1 MSKGISNKSMRNIFL
16 LLISCL
22 TIAFLVFNTTKIRG
36 LSHEIKRNLIP
47 RILAE
52 TQVKTSKTTKIC
64 EKTSSKL
71 NYYFKTGDKTELVLD
86 ETNYEDKYEKEYIKA
101 LINIVKHYYDKKKE
115 KQDKNTRILADD
127 DSSSY
132 KTNLLKYASHIIPLI
147 VVFGIGVLSL
157 IGWMVCCCCTCYKCK
172 CCVCKKPK
180 CKTPSTVL
188 ALICYIIVA
197 LISFYALTEQSK
209 IFSGLADIE
218 CAVLQFT
225 DGVLNGET
233 NKFPP
238 FWAGIDKISS
248 ILTDFKEKSQEL
260 NSENIL
266 TSFNSKRTDCNNK
279 KSDFETYLET
289 GSGNINR
296 HYSKIYGSKEYQLD
310 IAQQFGTYDKN
321 AGTTSSENSICQLWL
336 NEYKT
341 ITSRADGNM
350 TEASS
355 SFNNIFT
362 GNSIRDDFDN
372 GIEKMEEIKNEFI
385 SLKELISDQILDKA
399 DDVDK
404 YGKLVF
410 TLFFSFLIVLC
421 AAIVVFMLLL
431 CCCSG
436 ELCTNCSCCQ
446 CFCKFF
452 LHFFWNLMALIMFI
466 LFMGGSLFTI
476 SGTTGG
482 DLVTVVSYLT
492 SEHNLGQD
500 KDTIILGNVKQYLNK
515 CFNDYG
521 KILDELGLKE
531 TDMNSFERLKE
542 AKLQLEELKDQF
554 NAILYKFVYSEYNEE
569 LEQRLKYSTSDLNL
583 ISTDNT
589 DIIKFT
595 DLINKFNDYSDQ
607 NSKNEQ
613 WSIDSKTDNVCDSTN
628 KDETHS
634 TKVTYHPSKCYPTV
648 KSWASNVQ
656 NDAKAKLDYFNDLI
670 TLAGKSN
677 DENGIKKILID
688 LRDKYHSFLKSEIE
702 TLSLYIDKINKITNI
717 AQNYTSE
724 DDELF
729 SFMNC
734 KFVKDNVD
742 VILYYL
748 KNSFENDMYE
758 VGVYL
763 LIAAF
768 AMPFGISFTI
778 LLIVI
783 SNQEIEGYKKKD
795 NEEKRKSMGMIQP
808 IRINN
813 DNDNDNKNS
822 GNSTEQRGLN
832 QN

>member
-22 TIAFLVFNTTKIRG
+22 TIVFLVFNKTKIRG
-36 LSHEIKRNLIP
+36 LSHKIKTNLIP

-52 TQVKTSKTTKIC
+52 TQVKTKKTTKIC

-71 NYYFKTGDKTELVLD
+71 DYYFKTGDKTELGLD
-86 ETNYEDKYEKEYIKA
+86 KPDEENYEKEYIKA

-115 KQDKNTRILADD
+115 KQDKTTRILADD

-132 KTNLLKYASHIIPLI
+132 KSNLLKYALHIIPLI

-157 IGWMVCCCCTCYKCK
+157 IGWIVCCCCTCYKCK
-172 CCVCKKPK
+172 CCVCKRPK

-209 IFSGLADIE
+209 IFSGLADTE

-238 FWAGIDKISS
+238 FWAGIDKIKS
-248 ILTDFKEKSQEL
+248 ILIDFKEKSQEL
-260 NSENIL
+260 SRENIL
-266 TSFNSKRTDCNNK
+266 SSFNNKRANSNNT
-279 KSDFETYLET
+279 KSDFERDLKA
-289 GSGNINR
+289 GSDIINLY
-296 HYSKIYGSKEYQLD
+296 YSRTHGSKNYQLD
-310 IAQQFGTYDKN
+310 IAKQFGIYDIN
-321 AGTTSSENSICQLWL
+321 TGTTSSENSICQLWL

-362 GNSIRDDFDN
+362 GNSITNDFDL
-372 GIEKMEEIKNEFI
+372 GVEKMGEIKKEFI
-385 SLKELISDQILDKA
+385 SLKELISDQIVDKA

-404 YGKLVF
+404 YGNLVY
-410 TLFFSFLIVLC
+410 TLFFSFLIILC

-492 SEHNLGQD
+492 SENNLGQD

-515 CFNDYG
+515 CFNHDG

-531 TDMNSFERLKE
+531 TDMKSFENLKE
-542 AKLQLEELKDQF
+542 VKLQLEELKGQF
-554 NAILYKFVYSEYNEE
+554 NAILYKFVYSEYNDE
-569 LEQRLKYSTSDLNL
+569 LEQRLKYNTSDLNL
-583 ISTDNT
+583 TSTDNT
-589 DIIKFT
+589 DDIKFE
-595 DLINKFNDYSDQ
+595 DLLKEFNNYSKV

-613 WSIDSKTDNVCDSTN
+613 WSIDSKTDNTCDSTN

-634 TKVTYHPSKCYPTV
+634 TKVIYHPSKCYPTD
-648 KSWASNVQ
+648 KTWANDIA
-656 NDAKAKLDYFNDLI
+656 DAKAKLDLFKELINKAGNENDI
-670 TLAGKSN
+670 
-677 DENGIKKILID
+677 NGIKKILNN
-688 LRDKYHSFLKSEIE
+688 LRDKYHSFLTSEND
-702 TLSLYIDKINKITNI
+702 TLSFYINKISKITDI

-778 LLIVI
+778 LLIMI
-783 SNQEIEGYKKKD
+783 SNQEIEGYIKKD
-795 NEEKRKSMGMIQP
+795 KEDKRKSMGMIQP

-813 DNDNDNKNS
+813 DNDNDNKNN

>member
-36 LSHEIKRNLIP
+36 LSHKIKTNLIP

-52 TQVKTSKTTKIC
+52 TQVKANKTTKIC

-71 NYYFKTGDKTELVLD
+71 NYYFKTGDKTELGLD

-115 KQDKNTRILADD
+115 KQDKNTRILADNN
-127 DSSSY
+127 SSSY
-132 KTNLLKYASHIIPLI
+132 KTNLLKYAMHIIPLI

-157 IGWMVCCCCTCYKCK
+157 IGWIVCCCCTCYKCK
-172 CCVCKKPK
+172 CCVCKRTK

-188 ALICYIIVA
+188 ALICYIIIA

-209 IFSGLADIE
+209 IFSGLADTE

-238 FWAGIDKISS
+238 FWAGIEKISS
-248 ILTDFKEKSQEL
+248 ILKEFKEKTQEL

-266 TSFNSKRTDCNNK
+266 TSFNNKIANSNNK
-279 KSDFETYLET
+279 QRDFEIDLKT
-289 GSGNINR
+289 GSDKINQY
-296 HYSKIYGSKEYQLD
+296 YSRTYGSKTYQLD
-310 IAQQFGTYDKN
+310 IAQQFGIYDIN
-321 AGTTSSENSICQLWL
+321 TETTSSENSICQLWL

-350 TEASS
+350 TEAST

-362 GNSIRDDFDN
+362 GDSITNDFDL
-372 GIEKMEEIKNEFI
+372 GVEKMGEIKKEFI
-385 SLKELISDQILDKA
+385 SLKELISDQIVDKA

-404 YGKLVF
+404 YGNLVY
-410 TLFFSFLIVLC
+410 TLFFSFLIILC

-492 SEHNLGQD
+492 SENNLGQD

-515 CFNDYG
+515 CFNHNG

-531 TDMNSFERLKE
+531 TDMKSFEKLKE
-542 AKLQLEELKDQF
+542 VKLQLEELKDQF
-554 NAILYKFVYSEYNEE
+554 NAILYKFVYSEYNDE
-569 LEQRLKYSTSDLNL
+569 LEQRLKYNTSDLNL
-583 ISTDNT
+583 TSTDNT
-589 DIIKFT
+589 DDIKFE
-595 DLINKFNDYSDQ
+595 DLLKEFNDYSNV

-613 WSIDSKTDNVCDSTN
+613 WSIDSKTDNTCDSTN

-634 TKVTYHPSKCYPTV
+634 TKVIYHPSKCYPTD
-648 KSWASNVQ
+648 KTWANDIA
-656 NDAKAKLDYFNDLI
+656 DAKAKLDLFKELINKAGDENDI
-670 TLAGKSN
+670 
-677 DENGIKKILID
+677 NGIKKILNN
-688 LRDKYHSFLKSEIE
+688 LRDKYHSFLTSEND
-702 TLSLYIDKINKITNI
+702 TLSFYINKISKITDI

-778 LLIVI
+778 LLIMI
-783 SNQEIEGYKKKD
+783 SNQEIEGYIKKD
-795 NEEKRKSMGMIQP
+795 KEDKRKSMGMIQP

-813 DNDNDNKNS
+813 DNDNDNKNN

>member
-22 TIAFLVFNTTKIRG
+22 TISFLVFNTTKIRG

-296 HYSKIYGSKEYQLD
+296 HYSKKIMIY
-310 IAQQFGTYDKN
+310 
-321 AGTTSSENSICQLWL
+321 
-336 NEYKT
+336 
-341 ITSRADGNM
+341 
-350 TEASS
+350 
-355 SFNNIFT
+355 
-362 GNSIRDDFDN
+362 
-372 GIEKMEEIKNEFI
+372 IKN
-385 SLKELISDQILDKA
+385 
-399 DDVDK
+399 
-404 YGKLVF
+404 
-410 TLFFSFLIVLC
+410 
-421 AAIVVFMLLL
+421 
-431 CCCSG
+431 
-436 ELCTNCSCCQ
+436 
-446 CFCKFF
+446 
-452 LHFFWNLMALIMFI
+452 
-466 LFMGGSLFTI
+466 
-476 SGTTGG
+476 
-482 DLVTVVSYLT
+482 
-492 SEHNLGQD
+492 
-500 KDTIILGNVKQYLNK
+500 
-515 CFNDYG
+515 
-521 KILDELGLKE
+521 
-531 TDMNSFERLKE
+531 
-542 AKLQLEELKDQF
+542 
-554 NAILYKFVYSEYNEE
+554 
-569 LEQRLKYSTSDLNL
+569 
-583 ISTDNT
+583 
-589 DIIKFT
+589 
-595 DLINKFNDYSDQ
+595 
-607 NSKNEQ
+607 
-613 WSIDSKTDNVCDSTN
+613 
-628 KDETHS
+628 
-634 TKVTYHPSKCYPTV
+634 
-648 KSWASNVQ
+648 
-656 NDAKAKLDYFNDLI
+656 
-670 TLAGKSN
+670 
-677 DENGIKKILID
+677 
-688 LRDKYHSFLKSEIE
+688 
-702 TLSLYIDKINKITNI
+702 
-717 AQNYTSE
+717 
-724 DDELF
+724 
-729 SFMNC
+729 
-734 KFVKDNVD
+734 
-742 VILYYL
+742 
-748 KNSFENDMYE
+748 
-758 VGVYL
+758 
-763 LIAAF
+763 
-768 AMPFGISFTI
+768 
-778 LLIVI
+778 
-783 SNQEIEGYKKKD
+783 GY
-795 NEEKRKSMGMIQP
+795 
-808 IRINN
+808 
-813 DNDNDNKNS
+813 
-822 GNSTEQRGLN
+822 
-832 QN
+832 

>member
-22 TIAFLVFNTTKIRG
+22 TIVFLVFNKTKIRG
-36 LSHEIKRNLIP
+36 LSHKIKTNLIP

-52 TQVKTSKTTKIC
+52 TQVKTKKTTKIC

-71 NYYFKTGDKTELVLD
+71 DYYFKTGDKTELGLD
-86 ETNYEDKYEKEYIKA
+86 KPDEENYEKEYIKA

-115 KQDKNTRILADD
+115 KQDKTTRILADD

-132 KTNLLKYASHIIPLI
+132 KSNLLKYALHIIPLI

-157 IGWMVCCCCTCYKCK
+157 IGWIVCCCCACYKCK
-172 CCVCKKPK
+172 CCVCKRPK

-209 IFSGLADIE
+209 IFSGLADTE

-238 FWAGIDKISS
+238 FWAGIDKIKS
-248 ILTDFKEKSQEL
+248 ILSDFKEKSQEL
-260 NSENIL
+260 SRENIL
-266 TSFNSKRTDCNNK
+266 TSFNNKRAISNNK
-279 KSDFETYLET
+279 KSDFEIDLKT
-289 GSGNINR
+289 GSDIINLN
-296 HYSKIYGSKEYQLD
+296 YSRPHGSKTYQLD
-310 IAQQFGTYDKN
+310 IAQQFGTYDIN
-321 AGTTSSENSICQLWL
+321 TGTTSSENSICQLWL

-362 GNSIRDDFDN
+362 GNSITNDFDL
-372 GIEKMEEIKNEFI
+372 GVEKMGEIKKEFI
-385 SLKELISDQILDKA
+385 SLKELISDQIVDKA

-404 YGKLVF
+404 YGNLIY
-410 TLFFSFLIVLC
+410 TLFFSFLIILC

-492 SEHNLGQD
+492 SEHNLGQG

-515 CFNDYG
+515 CFNHDG

-531 TDMNSFERLKE
+531 DDMKSFEKLKDV
-542 AKLQLEELKDQF
+542 KLQLVELKDQF

-569 LEQRLKYSTSDLNL
+569 LEQRLRYSTSDLKL
-583 ISTDNT
+583 ISTTNNT
-589 DIIKFT
+589 DIIKFE
-595 DLINKFNDYSDQ
+595 DLLKKFNNYSKV

-613 WSIDSKTDNVCDSTN
+613 WSLDSKSDNTC
-628 KDETHS
+628 DETH
-634 TKVTYHPSKCYPTV
+634 TNEVIYHPSKCYPTD
-648 KSWASNVQ
+648 KTWANEVT
-656 NDAKAKLDYFNDLI
+656 DAEEKLVIFKDLI
-670 TLAGKSN
+670 NLAGNVS
-677 DENGIKKILID
+677 DPNGIKNISNN
-688 LRDKYHSFLKSEIE
+688 LRDKYHSFLTSEND
-702 TLSLYIDKINKITNI
+702 TLSFYINKISKITDI

-729 SFMNC
+729 SFVNC

-778 LLIVI
+778 LLIMI
-783 SNQEIEGYKKKD
+783 SNQEIEGYIKKD
-795 NEEKRKSMGMIQP
+795 KEDKRKSMGMIQP